1 MPVYVDADRSDLF
14 APELLALLRGRPCFH
29 VKRLDPG
36 LLGHIDDALGRGC
49 RLYRDRGWA

>member
-14 APELLALLRGRPCFH
+14 APELLALLRGRPGFH